1 MTLPISL
8 AVQRARRLANLSQ
21 RQLALKLECPRT
33 WISKIE
39 NGHTV
44 PTLAS
49 LLRIADALNTE
60 GWRLLKWAEEEQEK
74 MVRAER

>member
-8 AVQRARRLANLSQ
+8 AVRRARRLANLSQ

-39 NGHTV
+39 TEHAV

-49 LLRIADALNTE
+49 LLRIADALNVE
-60 GWRLLKWAEEEQEK
+60 GWKLVKWAEEEQERL
-74 MVRAER
+74 VRAER

>member
-8 AVQRARRLANLSQ
+8 AVQRARRLVNLSQ

-39 NGHTV
+39 TEHAV

-49 LLRIADALNTE
+49 LLRIADALNVE
-60 GWRLLKWAEEEQEK
+60 GWKLVTWAEEEQERL
-74 MVRAER
+74 VRAER

>member
-1 MTLPISL
+1 MILPISL

-39 NGHTV
+39 TEHAV